1 MILGKSPL
9 SPESQLIIRAVQN
22 GATTLAESF
31 LFMVAAGLVIGETW
45 RSNRKEGKRRD
56 DVRDR
61 LEGLEE
67 NMQSIKD
74 LLERGGSWK
83 ESIDEVKERYVMQWV
98 NLIVRN
104 EDFERILSTV
114 VNNGLRAGW
123 LSLGHGDGLGEML
136 PMLDPSKRPITK
148 TIDAAP
154 VTDNTVDSPLMPDPE
169 PALQKT
175 SDTAVHDEV

>member
-1 MILGKSPL
+1 MSNHSMILGKSL
-9 SPESQLIIRAVQN
+9 LRSAFQLTIRAVQN

-83 ESIDEVKERYVMQWV
+83 ESIDEIKERYVD
-98 NLIVRN
+98 IGT
-104 EDFERILSTV
+104 LS
-114 VNNGLRAGW
+114 
-123 LSLGHGDGLGEML
+123 
-136 PMLDPSKRPITK
+136 
-148 TIDAAP
+148 
-154 VTDNTVDSPLMPDPE
+154 
-169 PALQKT
+169 
-175 SDTAVHDEV
+175 